1 MSFGY
6 SIGDGLALVQLAY
19 RVFQG
24 ARQACGEHDDL
35 THEISS
41 LHKVLQRLQKEL
53 ANPDSLLNRA
63 DDDRR
68 SELDEHGRGCESV
81 LKVMDAIVTKYNK
94 LADKDGKRTAKR
106 LWQKVKFGNGEMR
119 DLAEIRIKL
128 STYTTAIN
136 MSLNLCS
143 LGSQGRV
150 EKELNDVGV
159 RLGGSLEGIRVK
171 VDWIA
176 ANMTARSGNGTVWTS
191 YENDD
196 REFWRQLRR
205 ELVKEGYRSSV
216 LHRHKGLLKSYV
228 AELGQRGIFDQVDEE
243 EDDQDKLYMYILVL
257 F

>member
-6 SIGDGLALVQLAY
+6 SIGDGIALVQLAY
-19 RVFQG
+19 RVLQG

-35 THEISS
+35 TREVSS
-41 LHKVLQRLQKEL
+41 LHKVLERLQREL
-53 ANPDSLLNRA
+53 ANPESLLNRA
-63 DDDRR
+63 NDDRR

-81 LKVMDAIVTKYNK
+81 LRVMDAIVTKYNK
-94 LADKDGKRTAKR
+94 LTDKNGKGTAKR

-128 STYTTAIN
+128 STYTAAIN

-159 RLGGSLEGIRVK
+159 KLGGSLDGIRVK
-171 VDWIA
+171 IDWIA
-176 ANMTARSGNGTVWTS
+176 ANMTARSGDGIVWTL

-205 ELVKEGYRSSV
+205 ELVKEGYHSSV

-228 AELGQRGIFDQVDEE
+228 AELGQRGV
-243 EDDQDKLYMYILVL
+243 
-257 F
+257 